1 MSLVLQDASWRV
13 GRKTILHG
21 CSLRFELGEVTAIVG
36 PNGAGKSTLLRIASG
51 LLLPSS
57 GSVLLR
63 NSKLESFAP
72 DRLAAMRAML
82 TQDTILRA
90 RFTLRDLVVMGS
102 RVSAPLL
109 SGRARVRLAENLL
122 GRVGLEHFADRDVM
136 DLSGGER
143 QRAHLARVLMQLEAT
158 VSDEGR
164 TPGFLL
170 LDEPISAQDP
180 ARQHLVLDLARAH
193 ARKGGGV
200 VLVLH
205 DLNWAVACAD
215 RIVVVNEGT
224 IHAQGPPQDV
234 LTDTL
239 ARTVFGLEEGRV
251 RIHERTGK
259 PYILPHD
266 IISGS

>member
-1 MSLVLQDASWRV
+1 MSLALQDVVWRA
-13 GRKTILHG
+13 GGKTILHG
-21 CSLRFELGEVTAIVG
+21 TSLRFEAGQVTAIVG

-51 LLLPSS
+51 LLSPTS
-57 GSVLLR
+57 GTVTLQGTEL
-63 NSKLESFAP
+63 NHLAP
-72 DRLAAMRAML
+72 ARLAAMRAML
-82 TQDTILRA
+82 TQETVLRA
-90 RFTLRDLVVMGS
+90 RFTLQDLVVMGA
-102 RVSAPLL
+102 RVSAPRLT
-109 SGRARVRLAENLL
+109 GQERTMLAEDLL

-136 DLSGGER
+136 DLSGGEH
-143 QRAHLARVLMQLEAT
+143 QRAHLARVLMQLEAA
-158 VSDEGR
+158 VSDKGNA
-164 TPGFLL
+164 PGFLL

-215 RIVVVNEGT
+215 RIVVVHQGT

-251 RIHERTGK
+251 RTHERTGK

-266 IISGS
+266 IIFN

>member
-1 MSLVLQDASWRV
+1 MSLALQDVVWSV
-13 GRKTILHG
+13 GGKTILHG
-21 CSLRFELGEVTAIVG
+21 ASLRFEAGQVTAIVG

-51 LLLPSS
+51 LLSPTS
-57 GSVLLR
+57 GTVTLQGTEL
-63 NSKLESFAP
+63 NHLAP
-72 DRLAAMRAML
+72 ERLAAMRAML
-82 TQDTILRA
+82 TQETVLRA
-90 RFTLRDLVVMGS
+90 RFTLRDLVVMGA
-102 RVSAPLL
+102 RVSAPRLT
-109 SGRARVRLAENLL
+109 SQERTMLAEDLL

-143 QRAHLARVLMQLEAT
+143 QRAHLARVLMQLEAAM
-158 VSDEGR
+158 SDKGDA
-164 TPGFLL
+164 PGFLL

-193 ARKGGGV
+193 ARKRGGV

-215 RIVVVNEGT
+215 RIVVVHQGS

-251 RIHERTGK
+251 RTHERTGK

-266 IISGS
+266 IIFS

>member
-1 MSLVLQDASWRV
+1 MSLSLQDVVWHA
-13 GRKTILHG
+13 GGKTILHG
-21 CSLRFELGEVTAIVG
+21 TSLRFEAGQVTAIVG

-51 LLLPSS
+51 LLSPTS
-57 GSVLLR
+57 GTVTLQGTEL
-63 NSKLESFAP
+63 NHLAP
-72 DRLAAMRAML
+72 ERLAAMRSML
-82 TQDTILRA
+82 TQETVLRA
-90 RFTLRDLVVMGS
+90 RFTLRDLVVMGA
-102 RVSAPLL
+102 RVSAPRLT
-109 SGRARVRLAENLL
+109 GQERTVLAEDLL
-122 GRVGLEHFADRDVM
+122 GRIGLKHFADRDVM

-143 QRAHLARVLMQLEAT
+143 QRAHLARVLMQLEAA
-158 VSDEGR
+158 VSNKGGA
-164 TPGFLL
+164 PGFLL

-193 ARKGGGV
+193 AGKGGGV

-215 RIVVVNEGT
+215 RIVVVQQGT

-251 RIHERTGK
+251 QIHERTGK

-266 IISGS
+266 IIFN

>member
-1 MSLVLQDASWRV
+1 MSLALQDAVWCA
-13 GRKTILHG
+13 GGKTILHG
-21 CSLRFELGEVTAIVG
+21 ASLCFEAGQVTAIVG

-51 LLLPSS
+51 LLRPSS
-57 GSVLLR
+57 GAVTLQGTEL
-63 NSKLESFAP
+63 NDLAP
-72 DRLAAMRAML
+72 ERLAAMRAML
-82 TQDTILRA
+82 TQETVLRA
-90 RFTLRDLVVMGS
+90 RFTLRDLVVMGA
-102 RVSAPLL
+102 RVSAPRL
-109 SGRARVRLAENLL
+109 SDQERKVLAEDLL
-122 GRVGLEHFADRDVM
+122 GRVGLEHLADRDVM

-143 QRAHLARVLMQLEAT
+143 QRAHLARVLMQLEAA
-158 VSDEGR
+158 VSGR
-164 TPGFLL
+164 GDAPGFLL

-193 ARKGGGV
+193 ARKGGGA

-215 RIVVVNEGT
+215 RIVVVHQGS
-224 IHAQGPPQDV
+224 IHAQGPPQNV

-251 RIHERTGK
+251 QTHERTGK

-266 IISGS
+266 IIFSR

>member
-1 MSLVLQDASWRV
+1 MSLALQDVVWRA
-13 GRKTILHG
+13 GGKTILHG
-21 CSLRFELGEVTAIVG
+21 TSLRFEAGQVTAIVG

-51 LLLPSS
+51 LLSPTS
-57 GSVLLR
+57 GTVTLQGT
-63 NSKLESFAP
+63 KLTDLAP
-72 DRLAAMRAML
+72 ERLAAMRAML
-82 TQDTILRA
+82 TQETVLRA
-90 RFTLRDLVVMGS
+90 RFTLRDLVVMGA
-102 RVSAPLL
+102 RVSAPRLTAKE
-109 SGRARVRLAENLL
+109 RAVLAEDLL
-122 GRVGLEHFADRDVM
+122 DRVGLEHFADRDVM

-143 QRAHLARVLMQLEAT
+143 QRAHLARVLMQLEAA
-158 VSDEGR
+158 VSNKGNA
-164 TPGFLL
+164 PGFLL

-193 ARKGGGV
+193 ARKGGGG

-215 RIVVVNEGT
+215 RIVVVHQGT

-251 RIHERTGK
+251 RTHERTGK

-266 IISGS
+266 IIFS

>member
-1 MSLVLQDASWRV
+1 MRLSLQEASWRT
-13 GRKTILHG
+13 GGKTILHG
-21 CSLRFELGEVTAIVG
+21 TSLQFEAGEVNAIVG

-51 LLLPSS
+51 LLPPSS
-57 GSVLLR
+57 GTVTLQDKALGE
-63 NSKLESFAP
+63 LAP
-72 DRLAAMRAML
+72 SHLAAMRAML
-82 TQDTILRA
+82 TQETVLRA
-90 RFTLRDLVVMGS
+90 RFTLRDLVVMGA
-102 RVSAPLL
+102 RVSAPRLT
-109 SGRARVRLAENLL
+109 GKECTALAEDLL
-122 GRVGLEHFADRDVM
+122 NRVGLEHFADRDVM

-251 RIHERTGK
+251 RTHERTGK

-266 IISGS
+266 IIFGS